1 MGSGDRKPRRGVRHA
16 QRFRSPVYQEGGH
29 WQSPPAFAK
38 VDSELKAKIQSGNA
52 AVDTIGSDALNWLA
66 QLPSPLRQRPPQLG
80 DDIASPMAISD
91 ASPATRSYREQLR
104 ANGQRAL
111 QLSQESF
118 LMQQSGLPPPP
129 SSPPALGDLIDNGAA
144 PPPPPPP
151 PPFPTLNAHLGG
163 DDRPPTP
170 PLRHADGQTVAT
182 TACLEQ
188 SPMAHRSVPVLMVPV
203 VSPTCAGQ
211 APHVVTVGP
220 FCTPA
225 SSLPTGPLDG
235 TPSPMRQIDLE
246 QIAAQL
252 RAAEPMCYED

>member
-1 MGSGDRKPRRGVRHA
+1 MGAGDRKSRRGVRHA
-16 QRFRSPVYQEGGH
+16 QRSRSSVYQEIGH
-29 WQSPPAFAK
+29 WQSPPTFAK
-38 VDSELKAKIQSGNA
+38 VNSELEADIQSGNA
-52 AVDTIGSDALNWLA
+52 TVETAGSDALNWLA
-66 QLPSPLRQRPPQLG
+66 QLPSPLRQRPPLLC

-111 QLSQESF
+111 QLQQES
-118 LMQQSGLPPPP
+118 LLLQQSGLPPPP
-129 SSPPALGDLIDNGAA
+129 SSPPALGALIDNGAA

-163 DDRPPTP
+163 DDRPTTP
-170 PLRHADGQTVAT
+170 PLRHADGQTVAA

-203 VSPTCAGQ
+203 VSPTCASQ
-211 APHVVTVGP
+211 APHVVPVAP
-220 FCTPA
+220 FCAPA
-225 SSLPTGPLDG
+225 PSLPAGPLDG
-235 TPSPMRQIDLE
+235 MRQIDLE